1 MTTIKIKTYALVALV
16 ALGFMAFHGAD
27 ASASAPAEISFQ
39 GFLTDNLGE
48 PVTGTRDLTLSL
60 YDVPTGGTP
69 LHTETQSVMIEDGY
83 FTVYIGE
90 AQPLDLTLF
99 RDNQDVFVG
108 VQVDTAA
115 ELAPR
120 VAMGTV
126 PFAAYSA
133 YAGNVEFSNVTGL
146 PSGLADGDDDTT
158 YTAGA
163 GLNLAGTVFAVDSAE
178 VQSRITGAC
187 SAGQAVRSIAQDGT
201 VVCEAVGSGDIT
213 GVTAGTGLSG
223 GGSSGS
229 VSLSVDTST
238 IQARVAD
245 TCPAG
250 QAICAIDGT
259 GSVTCESTAGVSSVS
274 AGAGLAATGTSNVEV
289 SVAND
294 GISAA
299 MHQWSA
305 PLGLEFMPTTPTTGC
320 SAGTLGGS
328 TFGSTSSTAGEYVG
342 VLFFNQD
349 NSNVGLRSN
358 FQRGRLQAVCRG
370 DGQIEI
376 ISDCS
381 AVVATINCQG
391 GARPWTATSQE
402 FSVPTAANWNL
413 RVTANSGTLEWS
425 NPTVQLY

>member
-1 MTTIKIKTYALVALV
+1 MIKIKTHAFVALV
-16 ALGFMAFHGAD
+16 ALGIMAFHGTD

-60 YDVPTGGTP
+60 YDVATGGTP

-99 RDNQDVFVG
+99 RDNANVYVG
-108 VQVDTAA
+108 VQVDTAT

-120 VAMGTV
+120 VAMATV
-126 PFAAYSA
+126 PFAAYSV
-133 YAGNVEFSNVTGL
+133 YAGSVEFSNVTGI
-146 PSGLADGDDDTT
+146 PSGLEDGDDDTT
-158 YTAGA
+158 YSAGT
-163 GLNLAGTVFAVDSAE
+163 GLNLSGTVFAVDTTE

-187 SAGQAVRSIAQDGT
+187 GAGQAVQSVAQDGT
-201 VVCEAVGSGDIT
+201 VVCETVGSGDIT
-213 GVTAGTGLSG
+213 GVTAGAGLSG
-223 GGSSGS
+223 GGSSGT
-229 VSLSVDTST
+229 VSLNVDTSA
-238 IQARVAD
+238 IQVRVAN
-245 TCPAG
+245 TCPGG
-250 QAICAIDGT
+250 QAIRAIDGA
-259 GSVTCESTAGVSSVS
+259 GNVTCEATGVSSVT
-274 AGAGLAATGTSNVEV
+274 AGAGLAATGSSSVEV

-294 GISAA
+294 GLNAA
-299 MHQWSA
+299 MHQWSV
-305 PLGLEFMPTTPTTGC
+305 PFGLEFMPTTPTTNC
-320 SAGTLGGS
+320 SGGTLGGN

-342 VLFFNQD
+342 VLFFNQN
-349 NSNVGLRSN
+349 NSDVGLRSN

-376 ISDCS
+376 ILDCS
-381 AVVATINCQG
+381 AAVATINCEG

-402 FSVPTAANWNL
+402 FSIPTSASWNL

-425 NPTVQLY
+425 NPSVQLY